1 MMNGQVLNFFF
12 TCWSIIF
19 LVLLRISISKQL
31 RTFMWIFTLI
41 IGLYSM
47 YSVTLYYV
55 PTYEYTRLESALY
68 NSLHRLGWSAL
79 ASWML
84 IACVTSENGCLKSL
98 LSWRG
103 LVPISRLT
111 YCAYL
116 TNGFVELYMAASVR
130 SPKYMSV
137 TNLVILIDLEYF
149 SLLELTKNLLFSLPI
164 HSWARRYPTFP
175 LHFWQLWFF
184 AWCSSHQSTAS
195 KKCCCEGTQR
205 NHVIKQ
211 ANQTTSMSALEA
223 RAPRK
228 FPPKFSN

>member
-1 MMNGQVLNFFF
+1 
-12 TCWSIIF
+12 
-19 LVLLRISISKQL
+19 
-31 RTFMWIFTLI
+31 MWIFTLI

-47 YSVTLYYV
+47 YSVTLYYL

-137 TNLVILIDLEYF
+137 TNLVILIDLESF
-149 SLLELTKNLLFSLPI
+149 SLLELTKNLLFHFLFTAGRDAIPRFPYIFGSSDSLPDV
-164 HSWARRYPTFP
+164 RVT
-175 LHFWQLWFF
+175 
-184 AWCSSHQSTAS
+184 
-195 KKCCCEGTQR
+195 
-205 NHVIKQ
+205 N
-211 ANQTTSMSALEA
+211 
-223 RAPRK
+223 PRHRK
-228 FPPKFSN
+228 NVAAKAYNEIM